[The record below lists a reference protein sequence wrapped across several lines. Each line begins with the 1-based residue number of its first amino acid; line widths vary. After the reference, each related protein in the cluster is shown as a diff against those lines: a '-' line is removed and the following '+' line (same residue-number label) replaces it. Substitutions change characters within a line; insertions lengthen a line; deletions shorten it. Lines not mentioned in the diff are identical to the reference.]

1 MFLEFLR
8 QSKTSLLNSQ
18 GKCAKLMDNNARYN
32 RSSPSVFGAEQHL
45 CKRLSALAVLTGR
58 HMEINTYDPKCLA
71 CSAWEYLQHI
81 DGVQVRPKVNDIGSQ
96 VDEALPGG

>member
-1 MFLEFLR
+1 M
-8 QSKTSLLNSQ
+8 
-18 GKCAKLMDNNARYN
+18 
-32 RSSPSVFGAEQHL
+32 FGAEQHL

-71 CSAWEYLQHI
+71 CSTWEYLQHI
-81 DGVQVRPKVNDIGSQ
+81 RLVSTVRPKVNDIGSQ